1 MSEKDWFEDQWFW
14 EEYRSVLFPQE
25 RLDKTSKQVDRF
37 EELLELQK
45 GDKILD
51 QACGIG
57 RHSLELARRGYEV
70 TGLDLSKSYMKEA
83 SDNAGELP
91 VEFIRGDM
99 RTFVREEYYDAVINF
114 WSSFGYFEV
123 DYDNYQVLKNVYNS
137 LKKGGKFLL
146 DVMGKEIL
154 NRIYTERDWGRL
166 DGGFFLEERFLKD
179 EYLESNWIL
188 IKDGEVMEHRF
199 LYKLYSRN
207 ELKRLLRRAGFTS
220 VEIYGDL
227 HRSNY
232 GKNSER
238 LIAIS
243 TKN

>member
-57 RHSLELARRGYEV
+57 RHSIELARRGYEV
-70 TGLDLSKSYMKEA
+70 TGLDLSKSYMEEA
-83 SDNAGELP
+83 TDRAGGLP
-91 VEFIRGDM
+91 VEFLQGDM

-114 WSSFGYFEV
+114 WSSFGYFE
-123 DYDNYQVLKNVYNS
+123 DDQDNYQVLKNVYAS

-146 DVMGKEIL
+146 DVMGKEII
-154 NRIYTERDWGRL
+154 NRIYTERDWSRL
-166 DGGFFLEERFLKD
+166 DGGFFLEERFLKNG
-179 EYLESNWIL
+179 YLESNWIL
-188 IKDGEVMEHRF
+188 IKDGKVMEHRF
-199 LYKLYSRN
+199 LYKLYTPN
-207 ELKRLLRRAGFTS
+207 ELRRLLRRAGFS
-220 VEIYGDL
+220 SIEFHGDL
-227 HRSNY
+227 YRSNY

-238 LIAIS
+238 LIAVA
-243 TKN
+243 KK